1 MGAVPPETVIGPE
14 LKATPTSP
22 VVVAAQVT
30 ERAALMVILQAV
42 PVAPLASV
50 TFTEKVPEAVGV
62 PVIAPVDVLR
72 VNPAGSVPT
81 ME

>member
-1 MGAVPPETVIGPE
+1 MPE
-14 LKATPTSP
+14 L
-22 VVVAAQVT
+22 VAAQVI
-30 ERAALMVILQAV
+30 ESGAGLMVMAQAE